1 MFIQHIAYINNGAI
15 WRMTLQHWMAGMGVG
30 VRGHHRANKK
40 GATGSDGGR
49 ATPIT
54 WYSTPTDVPK
64 FPPPPEAES
73 LLAFRRP
80 SEAAAKF

>member
-1 MFIQHIAYINNGAI
+1 MAPSGEWHYSIEWLVWEWESGATI
-15 WRMTLQHWMAGMGVG
+15 ELI
-30 VRGHHRANKK
+30 KK